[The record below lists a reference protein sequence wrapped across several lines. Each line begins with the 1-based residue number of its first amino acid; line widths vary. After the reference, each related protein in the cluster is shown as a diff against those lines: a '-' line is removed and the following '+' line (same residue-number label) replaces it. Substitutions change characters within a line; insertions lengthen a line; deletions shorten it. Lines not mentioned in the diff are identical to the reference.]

1 MGIKLPWDM
10 RTLVEDY
17 ARSLHT
23 FLDMKN
29 IREDLTEAVINGL
42 VKNNRESLRNKT
54 DVVDILTLIKRLE
67 KRTTDS
73 KN

>member
-17 ARSLHT
+17 ARHLHM

-29 IREDLTEAVINGL
+29 MREDLTEAVIEGL
-42 VKNNRESLRNKT
+42 VKNNRKSLRNQS

-67 KRTTDS
+67 KQTTVS
-73 KN
+73 QI